1 MATSS
6 TYYLNAPSL
15 GSATAVFTN
24 AALTVCAP
32 NGFYSDGIIS
42 RELVDCVLLPQQTCP
57 SCSIPCGGT
66 VTADGNQG
74 VYYLNV
80 NLGTAIGA
88 VIIRFNPL
96 SIPDGIKA
104 VYNSVVYNGV
114 SSPLYGWRKGTAGL
128 PTYLGSLSAAC
139 SSGIVAGSPYTLNE
153 FQYDGTTF
161 APLGTTESVSI
172 ATGQLQF
179 TTNAPGNTLMVIPK
193 IAASPSIL
201 NLSIIGPC
209 SGTEFSI
216 SVACPAALTAFSS
229 STVSATSELAC
240 DKGIVETYYV
250 AHVNGSSGTLGL
262 YDLVFT
268 DANGQFKL
276 AAGFYKTN
284 DAGANDWYQVDA
296 NGAIITFGV
305 CPIPIPCGDAIEGNG
320 AQGVYY
326 IESNVGTGTG
336 AIIVS
341 FNPRSLTDGILAT
354 YNSVNY
360 NGLSSPVWGW
370 RQGTAGLPT
379 YIGSTDCNLVA
390 GSPHPNV
397 ARFEYNGTTF
407 APLGPPNISVTV
419 VAGQM
424 QLTGTEPGLCIMVI
438 PKTTA
443 SPSTLNLSVFGI
455 CSTTLFDIDINCPAP
470 LLSFTSS
477 LNNFDSSTACIND
490 MDQTYYVAHV
500 NGSGGT
506 LGPYDLVFSDA
517 NGQFK
522 LSAGY
527 YKTND
532 AGANNWYR
540 VDSNGVIIQFGTCP

>member
-57 SCSIPCGGT
+57 SCTIPCGDSIS
-66 VTADGNQG
+66 ADGLQG
-74 VYYLNV
+74 IYYLNTD
-80 NLGTAIGA
+80 LGAAIGA
-88 VIIRFNPL
+88 VLIRFNTIN
-96 SIPDGIKA
+96 IPDGIKA

-114 SSPLYGWRKGTAGL
+114 SSPTSGWLQGTAGL
-128 PTYLGSLSAAC
+128 PTYIGLQSADC
-139 SSGIVAGSPYTLNE
+139 GIVAGSPYTLAE
-153 FQYDGTTF
+153 FQYDGTDF
-161 APLGTTESVSI
+161 AALGTNTSVNVV
-172 ATGQLQF
+172 AGQMEL
-179 TTNAPGNTLMVIPK
+179 TVLAPGNTLMVIPK

-201 NLSIIGPC
+201 NLEFIGPC
-209 SGTEFSI
+209 SGTVFDI
-216 SVACPAALTAFSS
+216 SVACPAALTSFSS

-240 DKGIVETYYV
+240 EKDFLETYYV
-250 AHVNGSSGTLGL
+250 AHVNGASGTLGL

-284 DAGANDWYQVDA
+284 DAGANEWYQVDA
-296 NGAIITFGV
+296 NGAIVLFGTCLV
-305 CPIPIPCGDAIEGNG
+305 PIPCGDAIEGDG

-390 GSPHPNV
+390 DSPHEDVNE
-397 ARFEYNGTTF
+397 FEYNGTTF
-407 APLGPPNISVTV
+407 APLGTQTTVNV

-424 QLTGTEPGLCIMVI
+424 QLNGTEPGLCIMVI

-443 SPSTLNLSVFGI
+443 SPSTLNISVFGI

-470 LLSFTSS
+470 LPSFTSS

-490 MDQTYYVAHV
+490 MDQNYYVAHV
-500 NGSGGT
+500 TGSGGT
-506 LGPYDLVFSDA
+506 LGLYDLVFSDA
-517 NGQFK
+517 NGQSK

>member
-32 NGFYSDGIIS
+32 NGFYSDGFIS
-42 RELVDCVLLPQQTCP
+42 RELVDCVLLPQQICP
-57 SCSIPCGGT
+57 SCTIPCGDSIS
-66 VTADGNQG
+66 ADGLQG
-74 VYYLNV
+74 IYYLNTD
-80 NLGTAIGA
+80 LGATTGA
-88 VIIRFNPL
+88 VLIRFNTIN
-96 SIPDGIKA
+96 IPDGIKA

-114 SSPLYGWRKGTAGL
+114 SSPTSGWLQGTAGL
-128 PTYLGSLSAAC
+128 PTYIGLQSADC
-139 SSGIVAGSPYTLNE
+139 GIVAGSPYTLAE
-153 FQYDGTTF
+153 FQYDGTDF
-161 APLGTTESVSI
+161 AALGTNTSVSVL
-172 ATGQLQF
+172 AGQMEL
-179 TTNAPGNTLMVIPK
+179 TVLAPGNTLMVIPK

-201 NLSIIGPC
+201 NLEFIGPC
-209 SGTEFSI
+209 SGTVFDI
-216 SVACPAALTAFSS
+216 SVACPAALTSFSS

-240 DKGIVETYYV
+240 EKDFLETYYV
-250 AHVNGSSGTLGL
+250 AHVNGASGTLGL

-284 DAGANDWYQVDA
+284 DAGANEWYQVDA
-296 NGAIITFGV
+296 NGAIVLFGTCLV
-305 CPIPIPCGDAIEGNG
+305 PIPCGDAIEGDG

-390 GSPHPNV
+390 DSPHEDVNE
-397 ARFEYNGTTF
+397 FEYNGTTF
-407 APLGPPNISVTV
+407 APLGTQTTVNV

-424 QLTGTEPGLCIMVI
+424 QLNGTEPGLCIMVI

-470 LLSFTSS
+470 LPSFTSS

-490 MDQTYYVAHV
+490 MDQNYYVAHV
-500 NGSGGT
+500 TGSGGT
-506 LGPYDLVFSDA
+506 LGLYDLVFSDA
-517 NGQFK
+517 NGQSK

>member
-32 NGFYSDGIIS
+32 NGFYSDGFIS
-42 RELVDCVLLPQQTCP
+42 RELVDCVLLPQQICP
-57 SCSIPCGGT
+57 SCTIPCDESI
-66 VTADGNQG
+66 TADGLQG
-74 VYYLNV
+74 IYYLNAQ
-80 NLGTAIGA
+80 LGTATGA
-88 VIIRFNPL
+88 VIIRFNPIN
-96 SIPDGIKA
+96 IPDGIKA
-104 VYNSVVYNGV
+104 IVNSVVYNGV
-114 SSPLYGWRKGTAGL
+114 SSPVYGWLQGSAGL
-128 PTYLGSLSAAC
+128 ATYIGLQSADC
-139 SSGIVAGSPYTLNE
+139 GIVAGSPYTLDE
-153 FQYDGTTF
+153 FQYDGTDF
-161 APLGTTESVSI
+161 AALGTDTSVSI
-172 ATGQLQF
+172 LAGQIEL
-179 TTNAPGNTLMVIPK
+179 TELAPGNTLMVIPK
-193 IAASPSIL
+193 TTASPSIL
-201 NLSIIGPC
+201 NLEFIGPC
-209 SGTEFSI
+209 SETEFII
-216 SVACPAALTAFSS
+216 SVACPTALTSFSS
-229 STVSATSELAC
+229 STVSASSELAC
-240 DKGIVETYYV
+240 EKDFLETYYV

-262 YDLVFT
+262 YDLVFS
-268 DANGQFKL
+268 DVNGQFKL

-284 DAGANDWYQVDA
+284 DAGANEWYQVDA
-296 NGAIITFGV
+296 NGAIVLFGTCLV
-305 CPIPIPCGDAIEGNG
+305 PIPCGDAIEGDG

-379 YIGSTDCNLVA
+379 FIGSTDCNLVA
-390 GSPHPNV
+390 GSPHNNV
-397 ARFEYNGTTF
+397 DEFEYNGTTF
-407 APLGPPNISVTV
+407 ASLGTETTVNV

-443 SPSTLNLSVFGI
+443 SPSTLNISVFGI

-470 LLSFTSS
+470 LISFTSS
-477 LNNFDSSTACIND
+477 LNNFDSSTACINA
-490 MDQTYYVAHV
+490 MDQDYYVAHV
-500 NGSGGT
+500 TGSAGV
-506 LGPYDLVFSDA
+506 LGLYDLVFSDV

-522 LSAGY
+522 LSTGY
-527 YKTND
+527 YKTTA
-532 AGANNWYR
+532 AGANDWYR
-540 VDSNGVIIQFGTCP
+540 VDSNGVIIQFGVCP

>member
-57 SCSIPCGGT
+57 SCTIPCGDSIS
-66 VTADGNQG
+66 ADGLQG
-74 VYYLNV
+74 IYYLNTD
-80 NLGTAIGA
+80 LGAAIGA
-88 VIIRFNPL
+88 VLIRFNTIN
-96 SIPDGIKA
+96 IPDGIKA

-114 SSPLYGWRKGTAGL
+114 SSPTSGWLQGTAGL
-128 PTYLGSLSAAC
+128 PTYIGLQSADC
-139 SSGIVAGSPYTLNE
+139 GIVAGSPYTLAE
-153 FQYDGTTF
+153 FQYDGTDF
-161 APLGTTESVSI
+161 AALGTNTSVSVL
-172 ATGQLQF
+172 AGQMEL
-179 TTNAPGNTLMVIPK
+179 TVLAPGNTLMVIPK

-201 NLSIIGPC
+201 NLEFIGPC
-209 SGTEFSI
+209 SGTVFDI
-216 SVACPAALTAFSS
+216 SVACPAALTSFSS

-240 DKGIVETYYV
+240 EKDFLETYYV

-284 DAGANDWYQVDA
+284 DAGANEWYQVDA
-296 NGAIITFGV
+296 NGAIVLFGTCLV
-305 CPIPIPCGDAIEGNG
+305 PIPCGDAIEGDG

-354 YNSVNY
+354 YNSVDY

-390 GSPHPNV
+390 DSPHENI
-397 ARFEYNGTTF
+397 AQFEYNGTTF
-407 APLGPPNISVTV
+407 APLGPPNITVNV

-424 QLTGTEPGLCIMVI
+424 QLNGTEPGLCIMVI
-438 PKTTA
+438 PKPTA
-443 SPSTLNLSVFGI
+443 SPSTLNISVFGI

-470 LLSFTSS
+470 LPSFTSS

-490 MDQTYYVAHV
+490 MLETFYVAHV
-500 NGSGGT
+500 TGSGGT
-506 LGPYDLVFSDA
+506 LGLYDLVFSDA

-540 VDSNGVIIQFGTCP
+540 VDSNGAIIQFGTCP

>member
-32 NGFYSDGIIS
+32 NGFYSDGFIS

-57 SCSIPCGGT
+57 SCTIPCGDSIS
-66 VTADGNQG
+66 ADGLQG
-74 VYYLNV
+74 VYYLNTD
-80 NLGTAIGA
+80 LGATTGA
-88 VIIRFNPL
+88 VLIRFNTIN
-96 SIPDGIKA
+96 IPDGIKA

-114 SSPLYGWRKGTAGL
+114 SSPTSGWLQGTAGL
-128 PTYLGSLSAAC
+128 PTYIGLQSADC
-139 SSGIVAGSPYTLNE
+139 GIVAGSPYTLAE
-153 FQYDGTTF
+153 FQYDGTDF
-161 APLGTTESVSI
+161 AALGTNTSVSVL
-172 ATGQLQF
+172 AGQMEL
-179 TTNAPGNTLMVIPK
+179 TVLAPGNTLMVIPK

-201 NLSIIGPC
+201 NLEFIGPC
-209 SGTEFSI
+209 SGTVFDI
-216 SVACPAALTAFSS
+216 SVACPASLTAFSS

-240 DKGIVETYYV
+240 EKDFLETYYV

-276 AAGFYKTN
+276 GAGFYKTN
-284 DAGANDWYQVDA
+284 DAGANEWYQVDA
-296 NGAIITFGV
+296 NGAIVLFGTCLV
-305 CPIPIPCGDAIEGNG
+305 PIPCGDAIEGDG

-390 GSPHPNV
+390 DSPHEDVNE
-397 ARFEYNGTTF
+397 FEYNGTTF
-407 APLGPPNISVTV
+407 APLGTQTTVNV

-455 CSTTLFDIDINCPAP
+455 CSSTEFDIDINCPAP
-470 LLSFTSS
+470 LPSFTSS

-490 MDQTYYVAHV
+490 MDQNYYVAHV
-500 NGSGGT
+500 TGSGGT
-506 LGPYDLVFSDA
+506 LGPFDLVFSDA

-540 VDSNGVIIQFGTCP
+540 VDSNGVIIAFGVCP

>member
-32 NGFYSDGIIS
+32 NGFYSDGFIS
-42 RELVDCVLLPQQTCP
+42 RELVDCVLLPQQICP
-57 SCSIPCGGT
+57 SCTIPCDESIS
-66 VTADGNQG
+66 ADGLQG
-74 VYYLNV
+74 IYYLNTD
-80 NLGTAIGA
+80 LGAAIGA
-88 VIIRFNPL
+88 VIIRFNTVN
-96 SIPDGIKA
+96 IPDGIKA

-114 SSPLYGWRKGTAGL
+114 SSPTSGWLQGTAGL
-128 PTYLGSLSAAC
+128 PTYIGLQSADC
-139 SSGIVAGSPYTLNE
+139 GIVAGSPYTLAE
-153 FQYDGTTF
+153 FQYDGTDF
-161 APLGTTESVSI
+161 AALGTNTSVSVL
-172 ATGQLQF
+172 AGQMEL
-179 TTNAPGNTLMVIPK
+179 TVLAPGNTLMVIPK

-201 NLSIIGPC
+201 NLEFIGPC
-209 SGTEFSI
+209 SGTVFDI

-240 DKGIVETYYV
+240 EKDFLETYYV

-262 YDLVFT
+262 YDLVFS
-268 DANGQFKL
+268 DVNGQFKL
-276 AAGFYKTN
+276 GAGFYKTN
-284 DAGANDWYQVDA
+284 DAGANNWYQVDA
-296 NGAIITFGV
+296 NGAIVLFGTCLV
-305 CPIPIPCGDAIEGNG
+305 PIPCGDAIEGDG

-341 FNPRSLTDGILAT
+341 FNPQSLTDGILAT
-354 YNSVNY
+354 YNGVNY

-390 GSPHPNV
+390 GSPHPAV
-397 ARFEYNGTTF
+397 PQFEYNGTTF
-407 APLGPPNISVTV
+407 APLGTNLNVTV
-419 VAGQM
+419 LAGQM

-438 PKTTA
+438 PKTAA
-443 SPSTLNLSVFGI
+443 SPSTLNISVFGI
-455 CSTTLFDIDINCPAP
+455 CSTTLFDIDINCPSP
-470 LLSFTSS
+470 LTSFASS
-477 LNNFDSSTACIND
+477 LNNFDSSTACVNAI
-490 MDQTYYVAHV
+490 DQTFYVAHV
-500 NGSGGT
+500 NGAAGV
-506 LGPYDLVFSDA
+506 LGLYDLVFSDV

-522 LSAGY
+522 LSTGY
-527 YKTND
+527 YKTTA

-540 VDSNGVIIQFGTCP
+540 VDSNGAIIQFGTCP

>member
-32 NGFYSDGIIS
+32 NGFYSDGFIS
-42 RELVDCVLLPQQTCP
+42 RELVDCVLLPQQICP
-57 SCSIPCGGT
+57 SCTIPCDESIS
-66 VTADGNQG
+66 ADGLQG
-74 VYYLNV
+74 IYYLNTD
-80 NLGTAIGA
+80 LGAAIGA
-88 VIIRFNPL
+88 VIIRFNTVN
-96 SIPDGIKA
+96 IPDGIKA

-114 SSPLYGWRKGTAGL
+114 SSPTSGWLQGTAGL
-128 PTYLGSLSAAC
+128 PTYIGLQSADC
-139 SSGIVAGSPYTLNE
+139 GIVAGSPYTLAE
-153 FQYDGTTF
+153 FQYDGTDF
-161 APLGTTESVSI
+161 AALGTNTSVSVL
-172 ATGQLQF
+172 AGQMEL
-179 TTNAPGNTLMVIPK
+179 TVLAPGNTLMVIPK

-201 NLSIIGPC
+201 NLEFIGPC
-209 SGTEFSI
+209 SGTVFDI

-240 DKGIVETYYV
+240 EKDFLETYYV

-262 YDLVFT
+262 YDLVFS
-268 DANGQFKL
+268 DVNGQFKL
-276 AAGFYKTN
+276 GAGFYKTN
-284 DAGANDWYQVDA
+284 DAGANNWYQVDA
-296 NGAIITFGV
+296 NGAIVLFGTCLV
-305 CPIPIPCGDAIEGNG
+305 PIPCGDAIEGDG

-341 FNPRSLTDGILAT
+341 FNPQSLTDGILAT
-354 YNSVNY
+354 YNGVNY

-390 GSPHPNV
+390 GSPHPAV
-397 ARFEYNGTTF
+397 PQFEYNGTTF
-407 APLGPPNISVTV
+407 APLGTNLNVTV
-419 VAGQM
+419 LAGQM

-438 PKTTA
+438 PKTAA
-443 SPSTLNLSVFGI
+443 SPSTLNISVFGI

-470 LLSFTSS
+470 LTSFASS
-477 LNNFDSSTACIND
+477 LNNFDSSTACVNAI
-490 MDQTYYVAHV
+490 DQTFYVAHV
-500 NGSGGT
+500 NGAAGV
-506 LGPYDLVFSDA
+506 LGLYDLVFSDV

-522 LSAGY
+522 LSTGY
-527 YKTND
+527 YKTTA

-540 VDSNGVIIQFGTCP
+540 VDSNGAIIQFGTCP

>member
-57 SCSIPCGGT
+57 SCTIPCGDSIS
-66 VTADGNQG
+66 ADGLQG
-74 VYYLNV
+74 IYYLNTD
-80 NLGTAIGA
+80 LGAAIGA
-88 VIIRFNPL
+88 VLIRFNTIN
-96 SIPDGIKA
+96 IPDGIKA

-114 SSPLYGWRKGTAGL
+114 SSPTSGWLQGSAGL
-128 PTYLGSLSAAC
+128 PTYIGLQSADC
-139 SSGIVAGSPYTLNE
+139 GIVAGSPYTLAE
-153 FQYDGTTF
+153 FQYDGTDF
-161 APLGTTESVSI
+161 AALGTTTSVSVL
-172 ATGQLQF
+172 AGQMEL
-179 TTNAPGNTLMVIPK
+179 TTLAPGNTLMVIPK

-201 NLSIIGPC
+201 NLEFIGPC
-209 SGTEFSI
+209 SGTVFDI
-216 SVACPAALTAFSS
+216 SVACPTALTAFSS
-229 STVSATSELAC
+229 STIAATSELAC
-240 DKGIVETYYV
+240 ADAIDQTYYV
-250 AHVNGSSGTLGL
+250 AHVNGSAGTLGL

-268 DANGQFKL
+268 DVNGQFKL

-284 DAGANDWYQVDA
+284 DAGANEWYQVDA
-296 NGAIITFGV
+296 NGAIVLFGTCLV
-305 CPIPIPCGDAIEGNG
+305 PIPCGDAIEGDG

-354 YNSVNY
+354 YNSIDY

-390 GSPHPNV
+390 DSPHEDVNE
-397 ARFEYNGTTF
+397 FEYNGTTF
-407 APLGPPNISVTV
+407 APLGTQTTVNV

-438 PKTTA
+438 PKTAA
-443 SPSTLNLSVFGI
+443 SPSTLNISVFGI

-470 LLSFTSS
+470 LTSFASS

-490 MDQTYYVAHV
+490 MDQIYYVAHV

-517 NGQFK
+517 NGQSK

-540 VDSNGVIIQFGTCP
+540 VDSNGVIIEFGTCT

>member
-32 NGFYSDGIIS
+32 NGFYSDGFIS
-42 RELVDCVLLPQQTCP
+42 RELVDCVLLPQQICP
-57 SCSIPCGGT
+57 SCTIPCDESIS
-66 VTADGNQG
+66 ADGLQG
-74 VYYLNV
+74 IYYLNTD
-80 NLGTAIGA
+80 LGAAIGA
-88 VIIRFNPL
+88 VIIRFNTVN
-96 SIPDGIKA
+96 IPDGIKA

-114 SSPLYGWRKGTAGL
+114 SSPTSGWLQGSAGL
-128 PTYLGSLSAAC
+128 PTYIGLQSADC
-139 SSGIVAGSPYTLNE
+139 GIVAGSPYTLAE
-153 FQYDGTTF
+153 FQYDGTDF
-161 APLGTTESVSI
+161 AALGTNTSVSVL
-172 ATGQLQF
+172 AGQMEL
-179 TTNAPGNTLMVIPK
+179 TVLAPGNTLMVIPK

-201 NLSIIGPC
+201 NLEFIGPC
-209 SGTEFSI
+209 SGTVFDI

-229 STVSATSELAC
+229 STVSASSELAC
-240 DKGIVETYYV
+240 EKDFLETYYV

-262 YDLVFT
+262 YDLVFS
-268 DANGQFKL
+268 DVNGQFKL
-276 AAGFYKTN
+276 GAGFYKTN
-284 DAGANDWYQVDA
+284 DAGANEWYQVDA
-296 NGAIITFGV
+296 NGAIVLFGTCLV
-305 CPIPIPCGDAIEGNG
+305 PIPCGDAIEGDG

-341 FNPRSLTDGILAT
+341 FNPQSLTDGILAT
-354 YNSVNY
+354 YNGVNY

-390 GSPHPNV
+390 GSPHPAV
-397 ARFEYNGTTF
+397 PQFEYNGTTF
-407 APLGPPNISVTV
+407 APLGTNLDVTV
-419 VAGQM
+419 LAGQM

-438 PKTTA
+438 PKTAA
-443 SPSTLNLSVFGI
+443 SPSTLNISVFGI

-470 LLSFTSS
+470 LISFTSS

-490 MDQTYYVAHV
+490 MDQNYYVAHV

-506 LGPYDLVFSDA
+506 LGLFDLVFSDV

-522 LSAGY
+522 LSTGY
-527 YKTND
+527 YKTTA

-540 VDSNGVIIQFGTCP
+540 VDSNGAIIQFGTCP

>member
-57 SCSIPCGGT
+57 SCTIPCGDSIS
-66 VTADGNQG
+66 ADGLQG
-74 VYYLNV
+74 IYYLNTD
-80 NLGTAIGA
+80 LGTAIGA
-88 VIIRFNPL
+88 VLIRFNTIN
-96 SIPDGIKA
+96 IPDGIKA

-114 SSPLYGWRKGTAGL
+114 SSPTSGWLQGTAGL
-128 PTYLGSLSAAC
+128 PTYIGLQSADC
-139 SSGIVAGSPYTLNE
+139 GIVAGSPYTLAE
-153 FQYDGTTF
+153 FQYDGTDF
-161 APLGTTESVSI
+161 AALGTNTSVSVL
-172 ATGQLQF
+172 AGQMEL
-179 TTNAPGNTLMVIPK
+179 TVLAPGNTLMVIPK

-201 NLSIIGPC
+201 NLEFIGPC
-209 SGTEFSI
+209 PGTVFDI
-216 SVACPAALTAFSS
+216 SVACPTALTAFSS

-240 DKGIVETYYV
+240 EKDFLETYYV

-284 DAGANDWYQVDA
+284 DAGANEWYQVDA
-296 NGAIITFGV
+296 NGAIVLFGTCLV
-305 CPIPIPCGDAIEGNG
+305 PIPCGDAIEGDG

-354 YNSVNY
+354 YNSVDY

-379 YIGSTDCNLVA
+379 FIGSTDCNLVA
-390 GSPHPNV
+390 DSPHEDVNE
-397 ARFEYNGTTF
+397 FEYNGTTF
-407 APLGPPNISVTV
+407 APLGTQTTVNV

-438 PKTTA
+438 PKPAA
-443 SPSTLNLSVFGI
+443 SPSTLNISVFGI

-470 LLSFTSS
+470 LTSFASS
-477 LNNFDSSTACIND
+477 LNNFDSSTACVNAI
-490 MDQTYYVAHV
+490 DQTFYVAHV
-500 NGSGGT
+500 TGAAGV
-506 LGPYDLVFSDA
+506 LGLYDLVFSDV
-517 NGQFK
+517 NGQSK
-522 LSAGY
+522 LSTGY
-527 YKTND
+527 YKTTA

-540 VDSNGVIIQFGTCP
+540 VDSNGAIIQFGTCP